1 MVAKLLSLDQIDPAE
16 AWQPWRPTA
25 ADPWGRKWAAHL
37 YRRAAFGP
45 NRDELKEA
53 ERLGVEG
60 TLDLLLQGKPRAEEL
75 RQTLT
80 DVGRLAADRDDGG
93 GAQLRGWWLYCMLH
107 SGHPLREKLT
117 LFWHN
122 HFATSIAKVHSTR
135 EMFNQNKLLRQHA
148 LGKFGP
154 FLLAMSKDAAMLHW
168 LDSNSNIKGKPN
180 ENYAREVMELFSLG
194 VGNYTEKDIR
204 EAARAFT
211 GWHTDSD
218 GFAFEFNAR
227 LHDDGGKTVLG
238 QTGDWNGDDVVRI
251 LLRQPACAR
260 FLVRK
265 LYRFYVSETREPP
278 DSFLE
283 PLAESLRK
291 SDYDIAALLRTMLS
305 SRHFFSDYAFRQR
318 IKNPVEYVLG
328 AVRAVYREYGAKDKN
343 HQPLTQ
349 QTLVRHIDAMG
360 QVLFAPP
367 NVKGWREAKTWL
379 NTATVLARD
388 NFAQSLAMGGLWGG
402 GNGNAVLSKL
412 DLSEVDLTNTDIGI
426 EGSTPPPGKP
436 AMPPKPSDKP
446 EEPAPRQAFDPARV
460 IHEEKAT
467 TAKEIV
473 RVLLDVYL
481 PGGARPE
488 SEAKLVAFVEAGHPK
503 GPALD
508 RRVRETVHAILIMP
522 EYHLA

>member
-1 MVAKLLSLDQIDPAE
+1 MAPNTLPPLDRLDPARE
-16 AWQPWRPTA
+16 WQAWQPDDSNRW
-25 ADPWGRKWAAHL
+25 DRKWAGHL
-37 YRRAAFGP
+37 YRRAAFGA
-45 NRDELKEA
+45 NLDELKAA
-53 ERLGVEG
+53 EKRGLPA
-60 TLDLLLQGKPRAEEL
+60 TLDLLFAGETGSDDLLPALLTAGQYTAAANKP
-75 RQTLT
+75 
-80 DVGRLAADRDDGG
+80 AA
-93 GAQLRGWWLYCMLH
+93 LRGWWLYCMLH

-122 HFATSIAKVHSTR
+122 HFATSIAKVRSTR
-135 EMFNQNKLLRQHA
+135 AMFNQNKLLREHA

-211 GWHTDSD
+211 GWHTDSE
-218 GFAFEFNAR
+218 GFAFEFNTR
-227 LHDDGGKTVLG
+227 LHDDGVKTVLG
-238 QTGDWNGDDVVRI
+238 QTGEWNGDDVVRI

-265 LYRFYVSETREPP
+265 LYRFFVSETREPP

-283 PLAESLRK
+283 PLAEAFRK

-318 IKNPVEYVLG
+318 IKSPVEYVLG
-328 AVRAVYREYGAKDKN
+328 TVRAVYREYDAKDKN
-343 HQPLTQ
+343 HQPMTQ
-349 QTLVRHIDAMG
+349 QDLVRHIDAMG
-360 QVLFAPP
+360 QVLFAPT

-388 NFAQSLAMGGLWGG
+388 NFAQALAMGNLWGTG
-402 GNGNAVLSKL
+402 GYGDDVALSRFAV
-412 DLSEVDLTNTDIGI
+412 
-426 EGSTPPPGKP
+426 PPPYV
-436 AMPPKPSDKP
+436 PPGAPTKPSDKP

-460 IHEEKAT
+460 IHEEKAVS
-467 TAKEIV
+467 AKEVV

-481 PGGARPE
+481 PGGVRPE
-488 SEAKLVAFVEAGHPK
+488 AEAKLLAFVEAGHPK
-503 GPALD
+503 GAALD